1 MHKIFGYILIFIVS
15 FSCIAQDNQNKYF
28 NKQLLN
34 SLNETLYYMSD
45 DALNNPYLVGY
56 RPLPGSDF
64 DVLYYKLKS
73 RKEHLDK
80 LYKQTQKYLLDN
92 PCDSNIYCDI
102 KEYHL
107 VGMNQGKID
116 ALKYYV
122 KNEESKNSYMI
133 SFTTQSLSPIY
144 ISGKITVPYMT
155 FLTNRIKDYSQK
167 CHNNEDCLLS
177 NSKDLDIL
185 SRILSICYTE
195 MILNNKNETEEVNL
209 YNECLQNNL
218 NKEDVQKQILYQGYL
233 EGYTKVGLRFIN

>member
-1 MHKIFGYILIFIVS
+1 MNKIFGYILMFAIS
-15 FSCIAQDNQNKYF
+15 FSCVAQDNQSQYF
-28 NKQLLN
+28 NEKLLN
-34 SLNETLYYMSD
+34 SLNSSLYYMSN

-64 DVLYYKLKS
+64 DVLYYKLVSKKQS
-73 RKEHLDK
+73 LDE
-80 LYKQTQKYLLDN
+80 LYKQAQQHLSNN
-92 PCDSNIYCDI
+92 PCDSNVYCDI

-144 ISGKITVPYMT
+144 VSGKITVPYMT

-167 CHNNEDCLLS
+167 CENNENCLL
-177 NSKDLDIL
+177 NHSKDLDIL

-195 MILNNKNETEEVNL
+195 MIIKSRNSKEEVSL

-218 NKEDVQKQILYQGYL
+218 NKEDVQKQILYHGYL